1 MQKTILSKARR
12 NKMKKYLVALIIC
25 LATTIIV
32 NGQKTVYD
40 TIQYAKE
47 HYQKRWTL
55 FKSEPIVKGKIILLG
70 NSITEFGDW
79 QKLLNDSTVINR
91 GVAGDNTFGVLA
103 RLDDV
108 INREPGKLFIK
119 IGINDISQ
127 NIPVEIIVKNIV
139 TIIKRVKVKSPMTK
153 IYLHSVLPTNDNVK
167 NEYPDA
173 YNKNDK
179 VNLVNKIL
187 KKKAKKYSII
197 YIDINKIFRDR
208 YGKLDI
214 KYADSDGLH
223 LNDFAYKTWIEL
235 LKSTK
240 FL

>member
-1 MQKTILSKARR
+1 
-12 NKMKKYLVALIIC
+12 MKKNLFALC
-25 LATTIIV
+25 FCFATTIAV
-32 NGQKTVYD
+32 GQNIVYD

-47 HYQKRWTL
+47 HYQKRLTL
-55 FKSEPIVKGKIILLG
+55 FRKENIVKGKIIFLG

-91 GVAGDNTFGVLA
+91 GIAGDNTFGVLA

-108 INREPGKLFIK
+108 INRQPNKLFIK

-127 NIPVEIIVKNIV
+127 NIPVEVIVKNIS
-139 TIIKRVKVKSPMTK
+139 TMIKSIKAKSPMTK
-153 IYLHSVLPTNDNVK
+153 IYIHSVLPTNDNVK
-167 NEYPDA
+167 NEYPSA

-179 VNLVNKIL
+179 VNLVNKQV
-187 KKKAKKYSII
+187 KKQAKKYNVF
-197 YIDINKIFRDR
+197 YIDINKIFSDR

-223 LNDFAYKTWIEL
+223 LNDFAYKTWVKL
-235 LKSTK
+235 LKNNRY
-240 FL
+240 L

>member
-1 MQKTILSKARR
+1 
-12 NKMKKYLVALIIC
+12 MKKLLFALSFC
-25 LATTIIV
+25 LATSV
-32 NGQKTVYD
+32 VVGQNIVYD

-47 HYQKRWTL
+47 YHQKRLTL
-55 FKSEPIVKGKIILLG
+55 FKSEPIVKGKIIFLG
-70 NSITEFGDW
+70 NSITQFGHW

-91 GVAGDNTFGVLA
+91 GIAGDNTFGVLA
-103 RLDDV
+103 RLEDV

-127 NIPVEIIVKNIV
+127 NIPVEIIIKNIS
-139 TIIKRVKVKSPMTK
+139 TIITNVKAKSPVTK
-153 IYLHSVLPTNDNVK
+153 IYIHSILPTNDNVK

-173 YNKNDK
+173 YNKNDI
-179 VNLVNKIL
+179 VNLVNRQL
-187 KKKAKKYSII
+187 KKQAKKYNVI
-197 YIDINKIFRDR
+197 YIDINKIFRDK

-235 LKSTK
+235 LKNNK
-240 FL
+240 YL